1 MGSNIRERIRQVLDP
16 ALLRLGHHANDLLLP
31 AVVLAVADDALGHHV
46 TAVTWL
52 DTGVWTAWILAL
64 VADVLHHQKR
74 LCERC
79 ISAAPTLDPQS
90 AVKRWH
96 AALRAH
102 HSPRAMIVSSVAVL
116 AAIFYL
122 ATVKHEHPWQYAL
135 DAVAVTVLGASFV
148 IGHQHRRLY
157 PWCPFCRWDKG
168 GDEEIAPPVPVV
180 PQVR

>member
-1 MGSNIRERIRQVLDP
+1 MSSNARERIRRVLDP
-16 ALLRLGHHANDLLLP
+16 ALLWLGHHANDLLLP
-31 AVVLAVADDALGHHV
+31 AIVLAVADDALGHHV

-64 VADVLHHQKR
+64 VADVMHHQKM

-79 ISAAPTLDPQS
+79 ISAAPTLDPES
-90 AVKRWH
+90 AVRRWRR
-96 AALRAH
+96 ALRAH
-102 HSPRAMIVSSVAVL
+102 HAQRAMVTAMAIVL

-122 ATVKHEHPWQYAL
+122 GTVKHEHPWQYAL
-135 DAVAVTVLGASFV
+135 DAVAVTALGASCV
-148 IGHQHRRLY
+148 IGYQHRRLY

-168 GDEEIAPPVPVV
+168 GDKEIVPPVPVV